1 MNTQIA
7 LLWALFVEGLMIFWQ
22 LLKIRNGLNK
32 SMGQAQGSVDKK
44 EAA

>member
-1 MNTQIA
+1 MNTEVA

-22 LLKIRNGLNK
+22 LLKIRNGLNRTL
-32 SMGQAQGSVDKK
+32 SQAEGTTDKK